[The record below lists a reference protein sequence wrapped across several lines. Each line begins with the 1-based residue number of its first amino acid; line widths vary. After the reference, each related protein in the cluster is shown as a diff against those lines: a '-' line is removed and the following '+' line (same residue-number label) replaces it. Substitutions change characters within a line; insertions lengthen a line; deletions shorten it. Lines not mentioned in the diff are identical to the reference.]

1 MDKHEI
7 VNRWR
12 LILGDFAENSLPL
25 DPENA
30 ELDGTL
36 YFLYNRE
43 YTDEQGIRNDF
54 PNRGGRGGSMLTVPG
69 WLKKVK
75 KLFPRK
81 TVEIMQ
87 KQALDKYNLT
97 QLLTDES
104 VLSQLEPN
112 IGLLKNILTFR
123 NMMP

>member
-43 YTDEQGIRNDF
+43 YTDEQGIRNES
-54 PNRGGRGGSMLTVPG
+54 GRCHCLHRAEHLSG
-69 WLKKVK
+69 
-75 KLFPRK
+75 LF
-81 TVEIMQ
+81 
-87 KQALDKYNLT
+87 
-97 QLLTDES
+97 
-104 VLSQLEPN
+104 
-112 IGLLKNILTFR
+112 
-123 NMMP
+123 

>member
-1 MDKHEI
+1 MENHRMDKHEI

-54 PNRGGRGGSMLTVPG
+54 PNRGGRGGSMLAEKSKEAVP
-69 WLKKVK
+69 
-75 KLFPRK
+75 
-81 TVEIMQ
+81 Q
-87 KQALDKYNLT
+87 KDR
-97 QLLTDES
+97 
-104 VLSQLEPN
+104 
-112 IGLLKNILTFR
+112 R
-123 NMMP
+123 NHAETGFG

>member
-43 YTDEQGIRNDF
+43 YTD
-54 PNRGGRGGSMLTVPG
+54 
-69 WLKKVK
+69 
-75 KLFPRK
+75 
-81 TVEIMQ
+81 
-87 KQALDKYNLT
+87 
-97 QLLTDES
+97 
-104 VLSQLEPN
+104 
-112 IGLLKNILTFR
+112 
-123 NMMP
+123 

>member
-12 LILGDFAENSLPL
+12 LIFGDFAENSLPL

-54 PNRGGRGGSMLTVPG
+54 PNRRPWRLHADRPRMAEKSKEAVP
-69 WLKKVK
+69 
-75 KLFPRK
+75 
-81 TVEIMQ
+81 Q
-87 KQALDKYNLT
+87 KNR
-97 QLLTDES
+97 
-104 VLSQLEPN
+104 
-112 IGLLKNILTFR
+112 R
-123 NMMP
+123 NHAETGFG

>member
-43 YTDEQGIRNDF
+43 YTDEQGNQ
-54 PNRGGRGGSMLTVPG
+54 G
-69 WLKKVK
+69 
-75 KLFPRK
+75 
-81 TVEIMQ
+81 
-87 KQALDKYNLT
+87 KYE
-97 QLLTDES
+97 DCCIDMIKR
-104 VLSQLEPN
+104 V
-112 IGLLKNILTFR
+112 
-123 NMMP
+123 